1 MFKLTIEVGSDDKLL
16 QELVYERVRR
26 AAGLT
31 LQDHA
36 PQTHVKIQSELQ
48 PGVPLLK

>member
-1 MFKLTIEVGSDDKLL
+1 MFKLTIEVDSDDKLL
-16 QELVYERVRR
+16 KELVYERVRR
-26 AAGLT
+26 AAGIT

-36 PQTHVKIQSELQ
+36 PTVQVNINSELQ

>member
-16 QELVYERVRR
+16 QELIYERVRR

-36 PQTHVKIQSELQ
+36 PDVNVKINTTLQ